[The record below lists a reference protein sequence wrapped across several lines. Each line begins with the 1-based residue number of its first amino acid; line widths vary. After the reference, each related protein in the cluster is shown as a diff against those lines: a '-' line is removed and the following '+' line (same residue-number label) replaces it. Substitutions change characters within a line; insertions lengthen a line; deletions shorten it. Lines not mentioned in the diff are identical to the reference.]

1 MNFYAHLDDQR
12 REGKFFVLPMMV
24 KSVRIEN
31 IGPIREFSAQFSEG
45 VNIVYGPN
53 GCGKT
58 VLVQTLHAFFLSRMG
73 KLRYGLTH
81 GKNEGWVSVQPYW
94 PQTAFEYTE
103 VRSTGDAVTPKGK
116 RCALLDEPGYALS
129 GKEDTA
135 KFLDYA
141 RQRFAQVIL
150 TTQNKDRWSLDE
162 VKLVEM
168 NMWR

>member
-1 MNFYAHLDDQR
+1 MIFHVHLDDLK
-12 REGKFFVLPMMV
+12 REGKFFILPMMV

-31 IGPIREFSAQFSEG
+31 IGRIREFSAQFSEG

-58 VLVQTLHAFFLSRMG
+58 VLVQTLRAFFLSGMG
-73 KLRYGLTH
+73 KLRYGLTR
-81 GKNEGWVSVQPYW
+81 GKNEGWVSVQPCW
-94 PQTAFEYTE
+94 PQTEFKYTE
-103 VRSTGDAVTPKGK
+103 AGSTDGAVTPDAK
-116 RCALLDEPGYALS
+116 RCALLDEPVYGLT
-129 GKEDTA
+129 KEDTT
-135 KFLDYA
+135 KFLAYV
-141 RQRFAQVIL
+141 RKRFAQVIL